1 MNELDPKTSRRLA
14 KLLENLPIDDRI
26 EYGKYVR
33 KGKSGTLWLLRYELK
48 QRNGNIKL
56 KDK

>member
-14 KLLENLPIDDRI
+14 KLLENLPPLDRDD
-26 EYGKYVR
+26 YGKHVV
-33 KGKSGTLWLLRYELK
+33 KGGSGTLWLLRYELK
-48 QRNGNIKL
+48 QRNGNMKL